1 MGPMKTYMLKP
12 HNSSN
17 VVLLP
22 KALFTSVVLPLW
34 R

>member
-12 HNSSN
+12 HNSGN